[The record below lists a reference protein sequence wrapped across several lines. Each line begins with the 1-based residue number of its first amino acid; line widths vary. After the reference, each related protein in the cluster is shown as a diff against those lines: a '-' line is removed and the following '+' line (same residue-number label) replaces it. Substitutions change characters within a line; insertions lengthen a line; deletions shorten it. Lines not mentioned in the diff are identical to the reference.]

1 MGYKKIDDI
10 EKYKKIG
17 VNIADCRKKKK
28 NDSI

>member
-17 VNIADCRKKKK
+17 VNIADYRKKK